1 MQKFLCKNHA
11 DRQIKFDGHSVPS
24 GAYYGQTA
32 EGLRFIAVVRVNQ
45 IGMVWRS
52 GKGLVPWEKSYNQT
66 VVDFIRSEPIGVNP
80 ETVHFDMAVKS
91 ECKKAGRYA
100 ARFAGTGSASAN
112 RKSKKAAKHTKA
124 FRTRNDSFTA
134 EYNNAS
140 SLIYGKTIEMNRRPQ
155 KVYGKIAEYMDGSGA
170 GKIRGDMRPLEP
182 VFPVPSGRK
191 AR

>member
-32 EGLRFIAVVRVNQ
+32 EGLRFIAIVRVNQ

-80 ETVHFDMAVKS
+80 ETVH
-91 ECKKAGRYA
+91 
-100 ARFAGTGSASAN
+100 
-112 RKSKKAAKHTKA
+112 
-124 FRTRNDSFTA
+124 
-134 EYNNAS
+134 
-140 SLIYGKTIEMNRRPQ
+140 LIWQ
-155 KVYGKIAEYMDGSGA
+155 
-170 GKIRGDMRPLEP
+170 
-182 VFPVPSGRK
+182 
-191 AR
+191 

>member
-1 MQKFLCKNHA
+1 MRKFLCKNYA

-66 VVDFIRSEPIGVNP
+66 VVDFIRSEPVGVNS

-91 ECKKAGRYA
+91 ER
-100 ARFAGTGSASAN
+100 
-112 RKSKKAAKHTKA
+112 KKAAKHTKA
-124 FRTRNDSFTA
+124 FRTRNGSFTE

-140 SLIYGKTIEMNRRPQ
+140 SLIYGETIEMNRRPQ

>member
-66 VVDFIRSEPIGVNP
+66 VVDFIRSEPVGVNP
-80 ETVHFDMAVKS
+80 ETMHLCRILACS
-91 ECKKAGRYA
+91 RWLCGSL
-100 ARFAGTGSASAN
+100 TGSLL
-112 RKSKKAAKHTKA
+112 R
-124 FRTRNDSFTA
+124 
-134 EYNNAS
+134 
-140 SLIYGKTIEMNRRPQ
+140 
-155 KVYGKIAEYMDGSGA
+155 
-170 GKIRGDMRPLEP
+170 
-182 VFPVPSGRK
+182 
-191 AR
+191 

>member
-32 EGLRFIAVVRVNQ
+32 DGLRFIAVVRVNQ

-66 VVDFIRSEPIGVNP
+66 VVDFIRSKSIGVNP
-80 ETVHFDMAVKS
+80 ETVYFDMTVKS
-91 ECKKAGRYA
+91 ERKKAGRYA
-100 ARFAGTGSASAN
+100 ARFAGTVSASAN

-124 FRTRNDSFTA
+124 FRTRNDSFTK

-140 SLIYGKTIEMNRRPQ
+140 SLIYGKTVEMNGRHK
-155 KVYGKIAEYMDGSGA
+155 KVYGKISEYMDGSGA
-170 GKIRGDMRPLEP
+170 GKIRGDMRPREP
-182 VFPVPSGRK
+182 VFPVPSGRR

>member
-32 EGLRFIAVVRVNQ
+32 EGLRFIAIVRVNQ

-91 ECKKAGRYA
+91 ERKKAGRYA

-124 FRTRNDSFTA
+124 FRARNDSFTK

-140 SLIYGKTIEMNRRPQ
+140 SLIYGETIEMNRRPQ

>member
-24 GAYYGQTA
+24 NAYYGQTA
-32 EGLRFIAVVRVNQ
+32 EGLRFIAIVRVNQ

-66 VVDFIRSEPIGVNP
+66 VVNFIRSEPVGVNP

-91 ECKKAGRYA
+91 ERKKAGRYA

-124 FRTRNDSFTA
+124 FRTRNDSFPE

-140 SLIYGKTIEMNRRPQ
+140 SLIYGETIEMNRRPQ

>member
-1 MQKFLCKNHA
+1 MPSLS
-11 DRQIKFDGHSVPS
+11 IKRRE
-24 GAYYGQTA
+24 YYAQTA
-32 EGLRFIAVVRVNQ
+32 EGLRFIAIVRVNQ
-45 IGMVWRS
+45 SGMVWRS
-52 GKGLVPWEKSYNQT
+52 GKGLVPWENSYNQT

-80 ETVHFDMAVKS
+80 ETVHFDMTVKS
-91 ECKKAGRYA
+91 ERKKSGRYA
-100 ARFAGTGSASAN
+100 ARFAGTWSASAN

-140 SLIYGKTIEMNRRPQ
+140 SLIYGKTIEMNRRPK

-170 GKIRGDMRPLEP
+170 GKIRGDMRTLEP

>member
-1 MQKFLCKNHA
+1 
-11 DRQIKFDGHSVPS
+11 
-24 GAYYGQTA
+24 
-32 EGLRFIAVVRVNQ
+32 
-45 IGMVWRS
+45 
-52 GKGLVPWEKSYNQT
+52 
-66 VVDFIRSEPIGVNP
+66 
-80 ETVHFDMAVKS
+80 MAVKS
-91 ECKKAGRYA
+91 ERKKAGRYA

-182 VFPVPSGRK
+182 VFLYLLVERQGESCQQLFQVVRTCVRVK
-191 AR
+191 SLL